1 MPGAVVTSG
10 ERVTLRTAEPDDAGF
25 LQRGFADPAIRY
37 PMGSPVLSR
46 AAVRERL
53 DGDDGTDRFLVCIDD
68 DAGPTDPDVDA
79 LRRVGVVAVEDA
91 DWKRPE
97 LTYWLVPEVHGEGY
111 GSEAVGLAVE
121 YAFRSY
127 AAPAVGAGAYPDND
141 ASRGLLEA
149 LGFEQEGRR
158 RGHYYGDGRY
168 RDLVLYGLLRED
180 WDGPD
185 G

>member
-1 MPGAVVTSG
+1 MPGPIFL
-10 ERVTLRTAEPDDAGF
+10 EYKDITLRPIEKGDIEF

-37 PMGSPVLSR
+37 PMGSPVRSR
-46 AAVRERL
+46 AEVRDRL
-53 DGDDGTDRFLVCIDD
+53 TDDGADRFLVCVDD
-68 DAGPTDPDVDA
+68 DAGPADPDVDA

-111 GSEAVGLAVE
+111 GREAVELAVE

-158 RGHYYGDGRY
+158 RGHYYSDGRY